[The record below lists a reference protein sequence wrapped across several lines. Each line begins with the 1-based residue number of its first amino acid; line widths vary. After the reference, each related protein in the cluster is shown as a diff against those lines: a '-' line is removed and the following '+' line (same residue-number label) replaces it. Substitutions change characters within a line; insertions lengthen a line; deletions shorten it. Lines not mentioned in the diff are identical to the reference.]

1 MARILIIDDDATIR
15 LLLRIVFEFSGYEV
29 LEAGDG
35 HEGMECY
42 RMGSPDLIITDLLMP
57 RKDGL
62 ETISELQREA
72 PQVKIIA
79 MSGSTQYG
87 DSNLLDVAKQW
98 GAQCAFQKPFQLS
111 EMCEA
116 VRELLQQPSSMS
128 YT

>member
-1 MARILIIDDDATIR
+1 MARILIVDDDATIR

-35 HEGMECY
+35 HEGMEGY
-42 RMGSPDLIITDLLMP
+42 RMGSPDLIIIDLLMP
-57 RKDGL
+57 RKGGL
-62 ETISELQREA
+62 DTISELRREA
-72 PQVKIIA
+72 PEVKIIA

-116 VRELLQQPSSMS
+116 VRELLHQPSSMS
-128 YT
+128 HS